1 MYLFF
6 SYSYLFFYLDN
17 WEESILEVLWNFSY
31 MPTSEQEILLFSP
44 LYLQLSKKWPKTVFI
59 EIF

>member
-17 WEESILEVLWNFSY
+17 WEENILEVLWNFSY